1 MNTYDLSK
9 VKKLLIYGMIGAVLN
24 MIGDCLLLG
33 VDSVGAVGAFGQYIL
48 AAQKVSYTRI
58 GLAGFFGYVGIP
70 VSIFGY
76 YVLYEIME
84 DKTSLLARLYRASL
98 YAFVAFGGAI
108 HIICCYLLTGMKKA
122 LETGTAPDDNI
133 LTVILQ
139 EQGGYIVPCFVVFFL
154 FYFINVVTMALII
167 AKKKTCLPGWM
178 WIINPLLFK
187 IIFNGLGKMSTS
199 AVLNG
204 IACSNMSLGAL
215 VIFTVWMVVL
225 CQKSSKAA

>member
-1 MNTYDLSK
+1 
-9 VKKLLIYGMIGAVLN
+9 MIGAVLN

-122 LETGTAPDDNI
+122 LKPARHPMTTS
-133 LTVILQ
+133 TVILQ

-187 IIFNGLGKMSTS
+187 ILFNGLGKMSTS

-225 CQKSSKAA
+225 CKKSSKAA

>member
-84 DKTSLLARLYRASL
+84 DKTSLL
-98 YAFVAFGGAI
+98 
-108 HIICCYLLTGMKKA
+108 TGMKKA
-122 LETGTAPDDNI
+122 PETGTAPNDNI

-187 IIFNGLGKMSTS
+187 ILFNGLGKMSTS

-225 CQKSSKAA
+225 CKKSNKAA

>member
-84 DKTSLLARLYRASL
+84 DKTSLL
-98 YAFVAFGGAI
+98 
-108 HIICCYLLTGMKKA
+108 TGMKKA
-122 LETGTAPDDNI
+122 PETGTAPDDNI

-187 IIFNGLGKMSTS
+187 ILFNGLGKMSTS

-225 CQKSSKAA
+225 CQRSSKAA

>member
-84 DKTSLLARLYRASL
+84 DKTSLL
-98 YAFVAFGGAI
+98 
-108 HIICCYLLTGMKKA
+108 TGMKKA

-187 IIFNGLGKMSTS
+187 ILFNGLGKMSTS

-225 CQKSSKAA
+225 CKKSSKAA

>member
-1 MNTYDLSK
+1 MLFQ
-9 VKKLLIYGMIGAVLN
+9 I
-24 MIGDCLLLG
+24 
-33 VDSVGAVGAFGQYIL
+33 
-48 AAQKVSYTRI
+48 
-58 GLAGFFGYVGIP
+58 
-70 VSIFGY
+70 GY

-122 LETGTAPDDNI
+122 LGTGTAPDDNI

-167 AKKKTCLPGWM
+167 AKKPRRSGYLYCLDDCSVQEEQQGC
-178 WIINPLLFK
+178 LSSFSREKLF
-187 IIFNGLGKMSTS
+187 
-199 AVLNG
+199 
-204 IACSNMSLGAL
+204 
-215 VIFTVWMVVL
+215 
-225 CQKSSKAA
+225 

>member
-24 MIGDCLLLG
+24 MIGDCLLLF
-33 VDSVGAVGAFGQYIL
+33 VYSVGAVGAFGQYIL

-139 EQGGYIVPCFVVFFL
+139 EQGGYIVPCFVVFFGL
-154 FYFINVVTMALII
+154 RR
-167 AKKKTCLPGWM
+167 KT
-178 WIINPLLFK
+178 
-187 IIFNGLGKMSTS
+187 
-199 AVLNG
+199 
-204 IACSNMSLGAL
+204 
-215 VIFTVWMVVL
+215 
-225 CQKSSKAA
+225 

>member
-1 MNTYDLSK
+1 MTACF
-9 VKKLLIYGMIGAVLN
+9 GAWTP
-24 MIGDCLLLG
+24 
-33 VDSVGAVGAFGQYIL
+33 L
-48 AAQKVSYTRI
+48 APLVPSASTSYQPRRSAYTRI

-70 VSIFGY
+70 FSIFGY

-84 DKTSLLARLYRASL
+84 DKTS
-98 YAFVAFGGAI
+98 
-108 HIICCYLLTGMKKA
+108 LLTGMKKA

-167 AKKKTCLPGWM
+167 AKKKSCLPGWM

-187 IIFNGLGKMSTS
+187 ILFNGLGKMSTS

-204 IACSNMSLGAL
+204 IACGAR
-215 VIFTVWMVVL
+215 I
-225 CQKSSKAA
+225 

>member
-1 MNTYDLSK
+1 MTACF
-9 VKKLLIYGMIGAVLN
+9 GAWTP
-24 MIGDCLLLG
+24 
-33 VDSVGAVGAFGQYIL
+33 L
-48 AAQKVSYTRI
+48 APLVPSASTSYQPRRSAYTRI

-70 VSIFGY
+70 FSIFGY

-84 DKTSLLARLYRASL
+84 DKTS
-98 YAFVAFGGAI
+98 
-108 HIICCYLLTGMKKA
+108 LLTGMKKA

-167 AKKKTCLPGWM
+167 AKKKSCLPGWM

-187 IIFNGLGKMSTS
+187 ILFNGLGKMSTS

-204 IACSNMSLGAL
+204 IACSQFRNQIIGLKDYADFLSAVFHQLLASQFCNIHAIHHDGSFVQA
-215 VIFTVWMVVL
+215 VQSAQHI
-225 CQKSSKAA
+225 

>member
-84 DKTSLLARLYRASL
+84 DKTSLL
-98 YAFVAFGGAI
+98 
-108 HIICCYLLTGMKKA
+108 TGMKKA

-139 EQGGYIVPCFVVFFL
+139 EQGGYIIPCFVVFFL

-187 IIFNGLGKMSTS
+187 ILFNGLGKMSTS

-225 CQKSSKAA
+225 CKKSSKAA

>member
-139 EQGGYIVPCFVVFFL
+139 EQGGYIVPC
-154 FYFINVVTMALII
+154 
-167 AKKKTCLPGWM
+167 KKKTCLPGWM

-187 IIFNGLGKMSTS
+187 ILFNGLGKMSTS

-225 CQKSSKAA
+225 CKKSSKAA

>member
-84 DKTSLLARLYRASL
+84 DKTSLL
-98 YAFVAFGGAI
+98 
-108 HIICCYLLTGMKKA
+108 TGMKKA
-122 LETGTAPDDNI
+122 PETGTAPDDNI

-187 IIFNGLGKMSTS
+187 ILFNGLGKMSTS

-225 CQKSSKAA
+225 CKKSSKAA

>member
-58 GLAGFFGYVGIP
+58 GLA
-70 VSIFGY
+70 
-76 YVLYEIME
+76 
-84 DKTSLLARLYRASL
+84 
-98 YAFVAFGGAI
+98 
-108 HIICCYLLTGMKKA
+108 GMKKA

-187 IIFNGLGKMSTS
+187 ILFNGLGKMSTS

-225 CQKSSKAA
+225 CKKSSKAA

>member
-1 MNTYDLSK
+1 
-9 VKKLLIYGMIGAVLN
+9 MIGAVLN
-24 MIGDCLLLG
+24 MIGDCLLWG
-33 VDSVGAVGAFGQYIL
+33 ANSVGAVGAFGQYIL

-58 GLAGFFGYVGIP
+58 GLADFFGYVGIP

-84 DKTSLLARLYRASL
+84 DKTSLL
-98 YAFVAFGGAI
+98 
-108 HIICCYLLTGMKKA
+108 TGMKKA
-122 LETGTAPDDNI
+122 PKTDTAPNDNI

-154 FYFINVVTMALII
+154 FYFINVVTMVLII
-167 AKKKTCLPGWM
+167 AKKRTCLPGWM

-187 IIFNGLGKMSTS
+187 ILFNGLGKMSTS

-204 IACSNMSLGAL
+204 IACSQFRNQIIGLKDYADFLSAVFHQLLASQFCNIH
-215 VIFTVWMVVL
+215 VIHYDGSFVQAV
-225 CQKSSKAA
+225 QSAQHI

>member
-1 MNTYDLSK
+1 
-9 VKKLLIYGMIGAVLN
+9 
-24 MIGDCLLLG
+24 
-33 VDSVGAVGAFGQYIL
+33 
-48 AAQKVSYTRI
+48 
-58 GLAGFFGYVGIP
+58 
-70 VSIFGY
+70 
-76 YVLYEIME
+76 
-84 DKTSLLARLYRASL
+84 
-98 YAFVAFGGAI
+98 
-108 HIICCYLLTGMKKA
+108 MKKA
-122 LETGTAPDDNI
+122 LETGPAPDDNI

-187 IIFNGLGKMSTS
+187 ILFNGLGKMSTS

-225 CQKSSKAA
+225 CKKSSKAA

>member
-76 YVLYEIME
+76 YVLYEISTVY
-84 DKTSLLARLYRASL
+84 KGLHR
-98 YAFVAFGGAI
+98 GGI
-108 HIICCYLLTGMKKA
+108 
-122 LETGTAPDDNI
+122 
-133 LTVILQ
+133 
-139 EQGGYIVPCFVVFFL
+139 
-154 FYFINVVTMALII
+154 
-167 AKKKTCLPGWM
+167 
-178 WIINPLLFK
+178 
-187 IIFNGLGKMSTS
+187 
-199 AVLNG
+199 
-204 IACSNMSLGAL
+204 
-215 VIFTVWMVVL
+215 
-225 CQKSSKAA
+225 

>member
-1 MNTYDLSK
+1 MTACF
-9 VKKLLIYGMIGAVLN
+9 GAWTPLAP
-24 MIGDCLLLG
+24 
-33 VDSVGAVGAFGQYIL
+33 SVPSASTSYQPRRSA
-48 AAQKVSYTRI
+48 YTRI
-58 GLAGFFGYVGIP
+58 GLADFFGYVGIP

-84 DKTSLLARLYRASL
+84 DKTSLLTRLYRASL

-187 IIFNGLGKMSTS
+187 ILFNGLGKMSTS

-225 CQKSSKAA
+225 CKKSSKAA

>member
-84 DKTSLLARLYRASL
+84 DKTSLL
-98 YAFVAFGGAI
+98 
-108 HIICCYLLTGMKKA
+108 TGMKKA
-122 LETGTAPDDNI
+122 PETGTAPNDNI

-187 IIFNGLGKMSTS
+187 ILFNGLGKMSTS

-225 CQKSSKAA
+225 CQRSNKAA

>member
-1 MNTYDLSK
+1 
-9 VKKLLIYGMIGAVLN
+9 MIGAVLN
-24 MIGDCLLLG
+24 MIGDCLLWG
-33 VDSVGAVGAFGQYIL
+33 ANSAGAVGAFGQYIL

-58 GLAGFFGYVGIP
+58 GLADFFGYVGIP

-84 DKTSLLARLYRASL
+84 DKTSP
-98 YAFVAFGGAI
+98 
-108 HIICCYLLTGMKKA
+108 LTGMKKA
-122 LETGTAPDDNI
+122 PKTGTAPNDNI

-187 IIFNGLGKMSTS
+187 ILFNGLGKMSTS

-225 CQKSSKAA
+225 CKKSNKAA

>member
-1 MNTYDLSK
+1 
-9 VKKLLIYGMIGAVLN
+9 MIGAVLN

-58 GLAGFFGYVGIP
+58 GLAGFFGYVGIS

-84 DKTSLLARLYRASL
+84 DKTSLL
-98 YAFVAFGGAI
+98 
-108 HIICCYLLTGMKKA
+108 TGMKKA
-122 LETGTAPDDNI
+122 PETGTAPDDNI

-167 AKKKTCLPGWM
+167 AKKRTCLPGWM

-187 IIFNGLGKMSTS
+187 ILFNGLGKMSTS

-204 IACSNMSLGAL
+204 IACSQFRNQ
-215 VIFTVWMVVL
+215 VIGLKDYADFLSAVFHQLLASQFCNIHVIHYDGSFV
-225 CQKSSKAA
+225 QAVQSAQHI

>member
-84 DKTSLLARLYRASL
+84 DKTSLL
-98 YAFVAFGGAI
+98 
-108 HIICCYLLTGMKKA
+108 TGMKKA
-122 LETGTAPDDNI
+122 PETGTAPNDNI

-167 AKKKTCLPGWM
+167 AKNKTCLPGWM

-187 IIFNGLGKMSTS
+187 ILFNGLGKMSTS

-225 CQKSSKAA
+225 CKKSNKAA